1 MRVKHWLNTFLG
13 SSLLVVSGLTAQAQ
27 PPGMPAQMGGPP
39 GGNAMM
45 PVDAYGAVPTPGYN
59 YGPPSEYQRW
69 PEMSAYDH
77 SYSQQRAERNGLWTD
92 DTNNRQRRYRFDV
105 DYLTGRARISNA
117 YIGNENALTYI
128 QLLNQQLGTQN
139 GQQQQGGGNQQQGGQ
154 SFLTAFGASSSTTP
168 IPPGQAEGQPHFEL
182 FGAVRLQDIH
192 QHFHTDGTRATW
204 GYDNPDDSG
213 LRMGFLYN
221 ADNNFR
227 YSKLDRQ
234 PNGKGTEGALL
245 NHLLQLPEDPA
256 DPNTVLPRDL
266 SLLGQ
271 YVYPASVTRAL
282 ENNLFNLNG
291 LPLNDGTVKYLP
303 DGTHFGG
310 VTAPYDLDFRIDL
323 QTQLYGGNVDW
334 VMTPVLN
341 WKFLKVRPVVGVRYF
356 NLTEKFGFYG
366 RDSGLAYGPS
376 QGAAGGGGGGG
387 AATSNLIPDEKVHSI
402 PDGVDNNG
410 DGIIDNAGVFES
422 SGQQGGQ
429 GGQGGQAGQGG
440 ATFLQFHD
448 QFRYPITSYLNN
460 SAVSNLGGGML
471 GLTYDIGGESLLI
484 TGSTQFGL
492 LANNERVKLNG
503 DNIAMHTR
511 DSNLLPTSPTN
522 ATPNAFSSSQT
533 HNRVSTMFQQ
543 TFNAE
548 APLFKY
554 VPLLNRIGILEKA
567 QFRAGYTFMFIGGV
581 IDPANS
587 IQWDGNPAAGL
598 FPFIKERRNNYTTDF
613 YNFGVSWKY

>member
-1 MRVKHWLNTFLG
+1 MRVKHWLKSVLG

-27 PPGMPAQMGGPP
+27 PPGMPMPMGGPP
-39 GGNAMM
+39 GGNYMM
-45 PVDAYGAVPTPGYN
+45 PVDAYGAAPAPGYG
-59 YGPPSEYQRW
+59 YGPPSTYQSW

-77 SYSQQRAERNGLWTD
+77 SYSQQKVDGNGTWTD

-117 YIGNENALTYI
+117 FIGEERALSYI
-128 QLLNQQLGTQN
+128 QVLQQQSGN
-139 GQQQQGGGNQQQGGQ
+139 QQQQGGGNQQQGQ
-154 SFLTAFGASSSTTP
+154 TFLTAFSHPTSANGSPTLGAR
-168 IPPGQAEGQPHFEL
+168 QHFEL
-182 FGAVRLQDIH
+182 YGAVRMQDLH
-192 QHFHTDGTRATW
+192 RQMNMAGTRASW
-204 GYDNPDDSG
+204 GYDNPDESG
-213 LRMGFLYN
+213 LRLGFLYN

-227 YSKLDRQ
+227 YSKRDHL
-234 PNGKGTEGALL
+234 PGGKGTEGALL

-266 SLLGQ
+266 SQLGQ
-271 YVYPASVTRAL
+271 YVYPADVNRAL
-282 ENNLFNLNG
+282 QNNLFNLNG
-291 LPLNDGTVKYLP
+291 LPLNDGTVQTLP

-323 QTQLYGGNVDW
+323 RTEVYGGNIDW
-334 VMTPVLN
+334 VMTPVLD
-341 WKFLKVRPVVGVRYF
+341 WKYLKVRPVAGLKYF
-356 NLTEKFGFYG
+356 NLGERFSFYG

-376 QGAAGGGGGGG
+376 QGAGGGGGGNN
-387 AATSNLIPDEKVHSI
+387 TISPDQKVHSI

-410 DGIIDNAGVFES
+410 DGIVDNAGVFE
-422 SGQQGGQ
+422 GGQQQQGG
-429 GGQGGQAGQGG
+429 GGGGNQQAGG

-460 SAVSNLGGGML
+460 SAVSNLAGGML
-471 GLTYDIGGESLLI
+471 GLNYDLGGDSFLI

-492 LANNERVKLNG
+492 LGNHERIKMNG

-511 DSNLLPTSPTN
+511 DSTLIPASPTN

-533 HNRVSTMFQQ
+533 HSRVSTMFQQ
-543 TFNAE
+543 SLNVE
-548 APLFKY
+548 APLFRHIPVLKR
-554 VPLLNRIGILEKA
+554 VGLLEKA

-581 IDPANS
+581 VDPANS
-587 IQWDGNPAAGL
+587 IQWNGNPVEGL
-598 FPFIKERRNNYTTDF
+598 FPFIRERRNNFTSDF